1 MVKNKRLFE
10 IREALSHRSSIL
22 PTRDVWSLFQDMAN
36 GEAIPEDIILCEFVP
51 VRLIA
56 MLEDNLRGIYA
67 AIIDN
72 SRFRKNLPKLVDFK
86 NLDIEVLSSFQDDD
100 VTIGEYFSYSVSCN
114 KFEDIDNAL
123 SVLLNIDFKD
133 KLSEILGEKT
143 ESVIKTVQKVFAA
156 RHRLCHESMILD
168 ISKEDTRVYVTATI
182 QFLDAIDEVAQT
194 LLYPENLD
202 TTYDML
208 ADAIRAFEKE
218 NSQLDALVA
227 DIKAS
232 DEEYTTG
239 LDFVDE
245 WKKYRDARAK
255 LEWQEMEGGSMHS
268 VLYYNSMTH
277 TTKWLIK
284 ELRSE
289 YKYWIRSHVWKAV

>member
-10 IREALSHRSSIL
+10 IREALSHRSSTL
-22 PTRDVWSLFQDMAN
+22 PMTDVWSIFQDIAN

-86 NLDIEVLSSFQDDD
+86 SLDIDVLSSFQDDD

-114 KFEDIDNAL
+114 KFEDIDKAL
-123 SVLLNIDFKD
+123 SVLLDIDFKE
-133 KLSEILGEKT
+133 KLSEILGEET
-143 ESVIKTVQKVFAA
+143 ESVIKIVQKVFGI
-156 RHRLCHESMILD
+156 RHRLCHESMLLN
-168 ISKEDTRVYVTATI
+168 ISKEDTVAYVNATLL
-182 QFLDAIDEVAQT
+182 FLNTIDEVVQT

-208 ADAIRAFEKE
+208 AEAIRDFEKE
-218 NSQLDALVA
+218 NSELEALIA
-227 DIKAS
+227 ELKAN
-232 DEEYTTG
+232 DEEYATG
-239 LDFVDE
+239 LDFVEE

-255 LEWQEMEGGSMHS
+255 LEWQEIEGGSMHS
-268 VLYYNSMTH
+268 VLYYSSMTH

-289 YKYWIRSHVWKAV
+289 YKYWIRSHVWKAI

>member
-10 IREALSHRSSIL
+10 IREALSHRSSTL

-36 GEAIPEDIILCEFVP
+36 GESIPEDIILCEFVP

-72 SRFRKNLPKLVDFK
+72 SRFRKNLPKLVDLK
-86 NLDIEVLSSFQDDD
+86 NIDVEVLSSFQDDD

-114 KFEDIDNAL
+114 KFEDIDKAL
-123 SVLLNIDFKD
+123 SVLLDIDFKD

-168 ISKEDTRVYVTATI
+168 ISKEDARAYVTATI

>member
-10 IREALSHRSSIL
+10 IREALSHRSSTL
-22 PTRDVWSLFQDMAN
+22 PMTDVRSIFQDMAN

-51 VRLIA
+51 IRLIA

-72 SRFRKNLPKLVDFK
+72 SRFRKNLPKLADLK
-86 NLDIEVLSSFQDDD
+86 NLDIDVLSSFQDDD

-114 KFEDIDNAL
+114 KFEDIDKAL
-123 SVLLNIDFKD
+123 SVLLDIDFKN
-133 KLSEILGEKT
+133 KLSEILGKET
-143 ESVIKTVQKVFAA
+143 ESVIKIVQKVFAA
-156 RHRLCHESMILD
+156 RHRLCHESMILNL
-168 ISKEDTRVYVTATI
+168 SKEDTRAYVTATL
-182 QFLDAIDEVAQT
+182 QFLNAIDEVVQT
-194 LLYPENLD
+194 LLYPKNLN

-208 ADAIRAFEKE
+208 AEAIKDFKKE
-218 NSQLDALVA
+218 NSELETLIAE
-227 DIKAS
+227 IKAS

-239 LDFVDE
+239 FDFLDE

-255 LEWQEMEGGSMHS
+255 LEWQEFEGGSMYS
-268 VLYYNSMTH
+268 VLYYSRMAH
-277 TTKWLIK
+277 ITKWLIK

-289 YKYWIRSHVWKAV
+289 YKFWIRSHEWKAL

>member
-168 ISKEDTRVYVTATI
+168 ISKEDARAYVTATI